1 MLEPAPAPSSTR
13 TWCPAAV
20 SSRAPSGV
28 SATRYSLSL
37 TSLGTPTITVWP
49 FPRPGCGKRT
59 RPGDDAGVAS
69 DRLDRVHEPGAR
81 HALELVFPAFGEHD
95 ARTGDEIGH
104 GARDQDLARAR
115 RRSPPRPYAAR
126 PGSAAPD
133 PESLRSRRPR
143 TGSRARDRRTS
154 RGSRPPPYRSPAHAI
169 ARAPGEPPGGAV
181 PTASARLD
189 RRRGSPS
196 RSNPPRP

>member
-1 MLEPAPAPSSTR
+1 MSSYSDGTGSLTLRIMSAWRHTSSAEPTNSAPARLYRSPCSDEPSPAPSWTST
-13 TWCPAAV
+13 WWPAAV

-69 DRLDRVHEPGAR
+69 DRLDRAHEPGAR
-81 HALELVFPAFGEHD
+81 HALELVFPALGEHD

-104 GARDQDLARAR
+104 RA
-115 RRSPPRPYAAR
+115 
-126 PGSAAPD
+126 
-133 PESLRSRRPR
+133 
-143 TGSRARDRRTS
+143 
-154 RGSRPPPYRSPAHAI
+154 
-169 ARAPGEPPGGAV
+169 
-181 PTASARLD
+181 
-189 RRRGSPS
+189 
-196 RSNPPRP
+196 